1 MPANNETTTKWK
13 VDISDLKK
21 SMQDAQRQ
29 IRLANAEFKA
39 ASAGMDNWRTSTD
52 GLTAK
57 ITQLKTVLG
66 SQKTI
71 LDGLKQQYQQVAAA
85 QGADSK
91 AAQELQIKIANQQ
104 AAVNSTEKALNDYER
119 ELQQV
124 GEAEKAAAKNGT
136 TVEQELKNVGKA
148 ADEASKE
155 TGKASEGFTVMKGV
169 MANLVTQG
177 IQLAAKA
184 LKDLGK
190 EMVQSVK
197 DAAAFADNINT
208 LAKQTGLGT
217 KELQEFTYMSSIID
231 VSVETMSGSMAKLTR
246 NMANAQKGT
255 GDAKK
260 AFEALGITVTNTDG
274 SLRSNQD
281 VFQEAIAALGK
292 MENETQ
298 RDAYAMQIFGRSA
311 QDLNPLIEAG
321 ADTIAELTKEAHNM
335 GYVMDQETLDNL
347 NEVQDSFDRFGT
359 VLEGTKRNL
368 VSALGPGLVDIL
380 SPLIGVLADIPNA
393 IKEGDFSG
401 IIDSLKKIFADGLAE
416 LEIYGPQFIQGF
428 LDVVTQAGVA
438 IMEEAPALLSVA
450 AVLVESL
457 LSGLEEN
464 LPVLISA
471 LPGLI
476 SGVLDVLVE
485 HAPIIAQSAI
495 DVLNAVTAAVASAL
509 PKALPEIAR
518 QIPLLVKKICETILR
533 NLSFII
539 RAGTQLFKG
548 LTDGLVAAIPELMSG
563 LRDLLKNLLGMLQE
577 YLPEMLSAA
586 TEFFMALVNS
596 IPVVLDVLISELP
609 QLVSAV
615 TSFIVGAV
623 PLVLNAAISL
633 LMSIISAI
641 PVITENLISE
651 LPLIINTICSILVEN
666 LPLVIEAA
674 FDLLFGIIS
683 AIPQII
689 DELILQLPSIITTIV
704 TELTKPESIAQILA
718 IGPKLVYA
726 LWDGIADKIPWLRDM
741 MDQIENVM
749 PDWME
754 VVLGIGSAQGVHAN
768 RNWTPVK
775 SNAYTQLPSTAGMPS
790 YAMQYQNSKGVSKTT
805 TVNFQQ
811 TINSPKAVSQLEVYR
826 QTNNALNFT
835 AGVASDIQ

>member
-246 NMANAQKGT
+246 NMANAQ
-255 GDAKK
+255 
-260 AFEALGITVTNTDG
+260 EM
-274 SLRSNQD
+274 R
-281 VFQEAIAALGK
+281 
-292 MENETQ
+292 
-298 RDAYAMQIFGRSA
+298 
-311 QDLNPLIEAG
+311 
-321 ADTIAELTKEAHNM
+321 
-335 GYVMDQETLDNL
+335 
-347 NEVQDSFDRFGT
+347 
-359 VLEGTKRNL
+359 KR
-368 VSALGPGLVDIL
+368 
-380 SPLIGVLADIPNA
+380 
-393 IKEGDFSG
+393 
-401 IIDSLKKIFADGLAE
+401 
-416 LEIYGPQFIQGF
+416 
-428 LDVVTQAGVA
+428 
-438 IMEEAPALLSVA
+438 
-450 AVLVESL
+450 
-457 LSGLEEN
+457 
-464 LPVLISA
+464 
-471 LPGLI
+471 
-476 SGVLDVLVE
+476 
-485 HAPIIAQSAI
+485 
-495 DVLNAVTAAVASAL
+495 
-509 PKALPEIAR
+509 
-518 QIPLLVKKICETILR
+518 
-533 NLSFII
+533 
-539 RAGTQLFKG
+539 
-548 LTDGLVAAIPELMSG
+548 
-563 LRDLLKNLLGMLQE
+563 
-577 YLPEMLSAA
+577 
-586 TEFFMALVNS
+586 
-596 IPVVLDVLISELP
+596 
-609 QLVSAV
+609 
-615 TSFIVGAV
+615 
-623 PLVLNAAISL
+623 
-633 LMSIISAI
+633 
-641 PVITENLISE
+641 
-651 LPLIINTICSILVEN
+651 
-666 LPLVIEAA
+666 
-674 FDLLFGIIS
+674 
-683 AIPQII
+683 
-689 DELILQLPSIITTIV
+689 PSR
-704 TELTKPESIAQILA
+704 L
-718 IGPKLVYA
+718 
-726 LWDGIADKIPWLRDM
+726 
-741 MDQIENVM
+741 
-749 PDWME
+749 
-754 VVLGIGSAQGVHAN
+754 
-768 RNWTPVK
+768 
-775 SNAYTQLPSTAGMPS
+775 
-790 YAMQYQNSKGVSKTT
+790 
-805 TVNFQQ
+805 
-811 TINSPKAVSQLEVYR
+811 
-826 QTNNALNFT
+826 
-835 AGVASDIQ
+835 

>member
-39 ASAGMDNWRTSTD
+39 ASAGMDNWRISTD

-359 VLEGTKRNL
+359 VLDGAKRNL

-464 LPVLISA
+464 IPVLISA

-718 IGPKLVYA
+718 IGPRLIYA
-726 LWDGIADKIPWLRDM
+726 LWDGIADKLPWLRDM

-775 SNAYTQLPSTAGMPS
+775 SNAYTKLPSTAGMPS